1 MTLALVFA
9 DDAVEKMLPEL
20 TPTERVAVT
29 DLMAALEIEPRQGEQ
44 QPGYDPNAEE
54 YIVRLTPKR
63 TAGRGISV
71 VYRFHPYMASNG
83 ACLLRWLIIGP

>member
-1 MTLALVFA
+1 MTLVFP

-20 TPTERVAVT
+20 TSTERAAVT
-29 DLMAALEIEPRQGEQ
+29 DLMAALAIEPRQGEQ
-44 QPGYDPNAEE
+44 QPGYDPNTEE
-54 YIVRLTPKR
+54 YIVRLPPEH

-71 VYRFHPYMASNG
+71 VYRFHPLLASGG